1 MFREKQKTH
10 RSLVIIEVSR
20 PFLKVIVKN
29 EISCKLTYSW
39 NLVVKFHW
47 KFKFHMKLLI
57 FIK

>member
-1 MFREKQKTH
+1 MSLKK
-10 RSLVIIEVSR
+10 LVIIEVSR

-57 FIK
+57 FK